1 MKTITIKDLLDEDFI
16 NYKKAAMFIATSKC
30 SFKCEKED
38 NNVHCQN
45 SKIAKQTNLVMII
58 DKIIDRYMN
67 NIITE
72 SIVFG
77 GLEPLD
83 QIDELLDFIYIF
95 RQKSSDDIVIYTG
108 YTEDEVKSFKHHNKS
123 YLEALLEV
131 NRTAPEASLIKPSLI
146 IKYGR
151 FKANGDKKYD
161 DILGIELASSN
172 QYAKI
177 YN

>member
-83 QIDELLDFIYIF
+83 QIDELLDFIQIF
-95 RQKSSDDIVIYTG
+95 RQKSNDDIVIYTG
-108 YTEDEVKSFKHHNKS
+108 YTENEVKSFKYRNKS
-123 YLEALLEV
+123 YLDALLEV
-131 NRTAPEASLIKPSLI
+131 NRTTPEASLIKPSLI

>member
-38 NNVHCQN
+38 SNVHCQN
-45 SKIAKQTNLVMII
+45 SKIAKQTNLVMVI
-58 DKIIDRYMN
+58 DKIVDRYMN

-72 SIVFG
+72 SVVFG

-83 QIDELLDFIYIF
+83 QIEELLDFIYIF
-95 RQKSSDDIVIYTG
+95 RQKSLDDIVIYTG
-108 YTEDEVKSFKHHNKS
+108 YTEDEVKSFKYRNKS
-123 YLEALLEV
+123 YLDTLLEV
-131 NRTAPEASLIKPSLI
+131 NRTTPEASLTKPSLI